1 MGTSQPLDRYV
12 AHWKQRRAARLAAN
26 QRLAAKA
33 RADLSRVIHALAD
46 RYPIQRIILF
56 GSLARGGFAPGSDID
71 LAVEGL
77 PPGDYFTA
85 LAEANRLTRFWV
97 DLKPLEELQPRFG
110 SACWQEGKS
119 STKEPAAETD
129 DCGSCWGG

>member
-1 MGTSQPLDRYV
+1 MSTPQPQSLDRYV

-26 QRLAAKA
+26 QRLAANA
-33 RADLSRVIHALAD
+33 RADLSRIIHALAS
-46 RYPIQRIILF
+46 RYPLQRMILF

-97 DLKPLEELQPRFG
+97 DLKPLEELQPHFRERVLATG
-110 SACWQEGKS
+110 ESVYERTLS
-119 STKEPAAETD
+119 DRTE
-129 DCGSCWGG
+129 